1 MTITKDEAGKEAI
14 VEGHVLRD
22 GTPVATGYARLL
34 GTGDEFVA
42 EVPLGEDGGFRFFAA
57 PGDWTLRVLAP
68 GGVRARVRGLRG
80 HRPDH
85 QGGSGRLGKSATAG
99 TGVNRLYPPSSYA
112 SSLRVAKRKV
122 RFCVMNEN
130 REEFQ
135 RDLERIEA
143 KVIELFAMV
152 AEDLPRATD
161 ALLSGDNDA
170 LAVLIERELDI
181 DALWPEIEE
190 LVNREIV
197 LQAPV
202 AVDLRYLL
210 SVLRIVPVL
219 ERAHDL
225 VISIGSRANHS
236 LGEELTPRSRV
247 IVERMS
253 ELASAMWRQAADA
266 WYQRDKTVASSL
278 SERDEE
284 MDELHSS
291 LTAELASGQMSVQV
305 AMEMALVA
313 RDYERL
319 GAHAVN
325 IARRVV
331 YLAGSTPESPPGS

>member
-1 MTITKDEAGKEAI
+1 
-14 VEGHVLRD
+14 
-22 GTPVATGYARLL
+22 
-34 GTGDEFVA
+34 
-42 EVPLGEDGGFRFFAA
+42 
-57 PGDWTLRVLAP
+57 
-68 GGVRARVRGLRG
+68 
-80 HRPDH
+80 
-85 QGGSGRLGKSATAG
+85 
-99 TGVNRLYPPSSYA
+99 
-112 SSLRVAKRKV
+112 
-122 RFCVMNEN
+122 MNEN

-152 AEDLPRATD
+152 AEDLPRATA

-170 LAVLIERELDI
+170 LAVLIEREQII

-202 AVDLRYLL
+202 AADLRYLL

-236 LGEELTPRSRV
+236 LGEELTTRSRV

-266 WYQRDKTVASSL
+266 WYQRDKTAAFSL

-331 YLAGSTPESPPGS
+331 YLAGSAPERPPGS

>member
-1 MTITKDEAGKEAI
+1 
-14 VEGHVLRD
+14 
-22 GTPVATGYARLL
+22 
-34 GTGDEFVA
+34 
-42 EVPLGEDGGFRFFAA
+42 
-57 PGDWTLRVLAP
+57 
-68 GGVRARVRGLRG
+68 
-80 HRPDH
+80 
-85 QGGSGRLGKSATAG
+85 
-99 TGVNRLYPPSSYA
+99 
-112 SSLRVAKRKV
+112 
-122 RFCVMNEN
+122 MNEN

-152 AEDLPRATD
+152 AEDLPRATE

-170 LAVLIERELDI
+170 LAVLIEREQII

-236 LGEELTPRSRV
+236 LGEELTTRSRV
-247 IVERMS
+247 IIERMS

-266 WYQRDKTVASSL
+266 WYQRDKTATFSL

-325 IARRVV
+325 ISRRVV
-331 YLAGSTPESPPGS
+331 YLAGSTPDSPPGT